1 MMSESDV
8 ISKID
13 SDDEIIQM
21 KTTGSPVSRSSTPT
35 SAIKTKRPRL
45 TFPFG
50 AW

>member
-1 MMSESDV
+1 MMEI
-8 ISKID
+8 ISNIE

-35 SAIKTKRPRL
+35 NTLKNKRTRL

>member
-1 MMSESDV
+1 MMSESDI
-8 ISKID
+8 ISKVD

-21 KTTGSPVSRSSTPT
+21 KTTDSPVSRSSTPT
-35 SAIKTKRPRL
+35 SAIKNKRSRL